1 MNFESFPAE
10 FSPPGLGLEGEI
22 LVTPLSPSVVDL
34 SGFFEMTMVEFYSHA
49 LIDHWETLT
58 KIMRK

>member
-1 MNFESFPAE
+1 LARIADP
-10 FSPPGLGLEGEI
+10 
-22 LVTPLSPSVVDL
+22 

-58 KIMRK
+58 KEREKQMNYTAINIIANLKWNENNKP